1 MSKLTEGTQNFW
13 SKIKNY
19 LISSGLTIVIAFF
32 AFGWQ
37 VGITLTFFLVICFLW
52 LLSDTKEKVLR
63 SLPDGFDYKPAS
75 LHDYPLLN
83 FTWLEQQTQELEN
96 LEFVQLIDYT
106 TGANP
111 AFARCF
117 AHPKHY
123 CYAEVCQV
131 FKANGESFS
140 RQAVIFSALDRRW
153 GLANIN
159 REVNITDGI
168 AYGFWQDGKNIRI
181 YHPISSLDN
190 LLQNHLNWRQRM
202 QADLGITLLTDIS
215 WENYVRFE
223 EDAVAY
229 RKQSLKKKILLLA
242 MIEVTRFEL
251 NPKSEW
257 LGDYA
262 QFVAEIRK

>member
-13 SKIKNY
+13 SQIRNY
-19 LISSGLTIVIAFF
+19 LLSSGLTIVIAFL

-37 VGITLTFFLVICFLW
+37 GGSITTFFLFLCFLW
-52 LLSDTKEKVLR
+52 LLSDTKEKILR
-63 SLPDGFDYKPAS
+63 GLPDRFDYVPAI
-75 LHDYPLLN
+75 LQDYPLLS
-83 FTWLEQQTQELEN
+83 FTWLEQQTQELES
-96 LEFVQLIDYT
+96 LGFVQLIDYT

-140 RQAVIFSALDRRW
+140 RQAVIFSALEQRW
-153 GLANIN
+153 ELANIN
-159 REVNITDGI
+159 REVNITDSI
-168 AYGFWQDGKNIRI
+168 AYGFWRNAKKIRI

-202 QADLGITLLTDIS
+202 QTDIGIALLRDIS
-215 WENYVRFE
+215 WENYVRLQ
-223 EDAVAY
+223 EDAVAD
-229 RKQSLKKKILLLA
+229 RKQALKKKILLLA
-242 MIEVTRFEL
+242 MREVTKFEL

-262 QFVAEIRK
+262 KLLA